1 MVLLK
6 GRLLKELFE
15 PEQTV
20 FLQLFFGNMRKSKQI
35 NNTFYKQ
42 FGKSTKQTMCH
53 HVLTES
59 QRCHQGAFWHG
70 LEIGRHVT
78 IGRTSY
84 LHHCV
89 ICKAQS
95 EDLPQ
100 ACRVSPQKRDVFKN
114 YREGKKNPD
123 LLHS

>member
-1 MVLLK
+1 
-6 GRLLKELFE
+6 
-15 PEQTV
+15 
-20 FLQLFFGNMRKSKQI
+20 
-35 NNTFYKQ
+35 
-42 FGKSTKQTMCH
+42 MCH

-70 LEIGRHVT
+70 LEIRRHVT

-89 ICKAQS
+89 LCKAQS

-100 ACRVSPQKRDVFKN
+100 ACRVSPQKSDVFRN
-114 YREGKKNPD
+114 YRGGKKTLIYCILN
-123 LLHS
+123 LIIHSESLSDVCSFNNI

>member
-1 MVLLK
+1 
-6 GRLLKELFE
+6 
-15 PEQTV
+15 
-20 FLQLFFGNMRKSKQI
+20 
-35 NNTFYKQ
+35 
-42 FGKSTKQTMCH
+42 MCH

-70 LEIGRHVT
+70 LEIRRHVT

-89 ICKAQS
+89 LCKAQS

-100 ACRVSPQKRDVFKN
+100 ACRVSPQKSDVFRN
-114 YREGKKNPD
+114 YRGGKKPPD

>member
-1 MVLLK
+1 
-6 GRLLKELFE
+6 
-15 PEQTV
+15 
-20 FLQLFFGNMRKSKQI
+20 
-35 NNTFYKQ
+35 
-42 FGKSTKQTMCH
+42 MCH

-70 LEIGRHVT
+70 LEIRRHVT

-89 ICKAQS
+89 LCKAQS

-100 ACRVSPQKRDVFKN
+100 AC
-114 YREGKKNPD
+114 
-123 LLHS
+123 